1 MYVPPPRLVRGEHG
15 GNIHVHA
22 PDVIFFIPLH
32 HPRVVEIGA
41 RVEEPQVHVN
51 EGQEHP
57 VLVLTERVKEHVKVV
72 EFHGDV
78 TVDLTGA
85 VPHEFT
91 QNGVH
96 LDFVDV
102 HRTLPVHDDDVAFEF
117 DVRGVQESGLF
128 LAGVPHETRGTDD
141 RRGHLYDFVE
151 THQVLTMKGD
161 ARTRGQVD
169 VTLEMLDEPVKVPK
183 HPTLRIDRLGGGVHA
198 DRAREG
204 GPRFVH
210 HRAPP
215 FLAGCLLGN
224 HRSGDVQETE
234 RHPGDYREIA
244 SLVGIIALL
253 HEHVV
258 RVVRPSQILWDWCE
272 VNPRAR
278 SHPVLHVVEGSVVVV
293 VNGEDDHGF
302 VRVNIIRDVPLQ
314 GFHGLER
321 GRRLAKV
328 KHHRS
333 FSGDLVRGGV
343 DAILVLVVVVVHGRE
358 DVLVRLVL
366 RPYHPIGVVPKA
378 DEVEPVAVDD
388 RVHGRIT
395 STSCGGISPG
405 FQLYM

>member
-1 MYVPPPRLVRGEHG
+1 MYVPPPRLVRGDHG

-41 RVEEPQVHVN
+41 RVEEPQVHVD

-85 VPHEFT
+85 VPHECT

-128 LAGVPHETRGTDD
+128 LTSVP
-141 RRGHLYDFVE
+141 VE
-151 THQVLTMKGD
+151 THEVLTEEGD
-161 ARTRGQVD
+161 ARTRGQVA
-169 VTLEMLDEPVKVPK
+169 VTLEMLDEPVKVPQ
-183 HPTLRIDRLGGGVHA
+183 HPTLWIDRLGVGVHA
-198 DRAREG
+198 DRARERG
-204 GPRFVH
+204 HRFFH
-210 HRAPP
+210 HLAPT
-215 FLAGCLLGN
+215 FLGN
-224 HRSGDVQETE
+224 HPSGDVQETE
-234 RHPGDYREIA
+234 RHPADYREIA

-253 HEHVV
+253 REHVV
-258 RVVRPSQILWDWCE
+258 RVVRPAKILWDWCE
-272 VNPRAR
+272 IYPGVR

-293 VNGEDDHGF
+293 MQGEDDHGF
-302 VRVNIIRDVPLQ
+302 VRVNIIGDGPLQ
-314 GFHGLER
+314 TLHGLDR
-321 GRRLAKV
+321 GRRVAKV
-328 KHHRS
+328 EHHRS

-358 DVLVRLVL
+358 DTLVRLVP
-366 RPYHPIGVVPKA
+366 RQYHPIGVVPKA
-378 DEVEPVAVDD
+378 DEVEAVAVDD
-388 RVHGRIT
+388 HVHGKIT
-395 STSCGGISPG
+395 STSCAGIAPG